1 MNMGIMYFK
10 VTNFKHFSC
19 GCGGDQGFYM
29 EKRLSINR
37 TIGLPVLRY
46 EWVETTLVF

>member
-1 MNMGIMYFK
+1 MSMEIVYFK
-10 VTNFKHFSC
+10 VTNFKHFGC

-29 EKRLSINR
+29 EGRLSINR
-37 TIGLPVLRY
+37 TTGLLVLRY